1 MRNILVLVLLASS
14 FTLVAQQL
22 SPQASGALTAPQVLS
37 TVAGMRADL
46 DQATAENRRLAL
58 RCESLEEQLAAQ
70 AKTIAE
76 LQNLCTALNGQLK
89 ALDQQWNS
97 RLAEIQKAINANQ
110 KLQQEELQRF
120 MRDVTDAIGKLNT
133 PPPPAPRTSIPP
145 APAATPATPLPE
157 GKYIE
162 FKVASG
168 DTLSSIAKAAGT
180 TVAAIKKANGLTSD
194 VIRAGQVLK
203 IPQK

>member
-1 MRNILVLVLLASS
+1 MRHTCLLAILALSLP
-14 FTLVAQQL
+14 LVAQQL

-37 TVAGMRADL
+37 TIAGMRADL
-46 DQATAENRRLAL
+46 DQSIAENRRLAL

-89 ALDQQWNS
+89 ALDQQWNR

-110 KLQQEELQRF
+110 KLQQEEFQRF
-120 MRDVTDAIGKLNT
+120 AREVTDALSKMNT
-133 PPPPAPRTSIPP
+133 PPPAPPRPVAPTATGP
-145 APAATPATPLPE
+145 APAFE

-194 VIRAGQVLK
+194 NIRTGQILK